1 MEIFMDKEIQKN
13 MLLVQL
19 KILKELRQLNKTLT
33 EGVYHPTMSIRKKEV
48 FLQDLNDVCD
58 VMANIGY
65 NYI

>member
-1 MEIFMDKEIQKN
+1 MNNEIQRN

-33 EGVYHPTMSIRKKEV
+33 EGVHHPDTGIYKKEI
-48 FLQDLNDVCD
+48 LMRDLDDVREAISIC
-58 VMANIGY
+58 GY

>member
-1 MEIFMDKEIQKN
+1 MDKELQKN

-33 EGVYHPTMSIRKKEV
+33 EGINHPNMRIYKKEI
-48 FLQDLNDVCD
+48 LTQNLNDVREA
-58 VMANIGY
+58 MAICGY

>member
-1 MEIFMDKEIQKN
+1 MDNEIQKN

-33 EGVYHPTMSIRKKEV
+33 KGVHHPNMTIYKQEI
-48 FLQDLNDVCD
+48 LTQDLNDVRE
-58 VMANIGY
+58 VMAICGY

>member
-1 MEIFMDKEIQKN
+1 MDKEIQKN

-33 EGVYHPTMSIRKKEV
+33 EGVHHPDTAIFKKEI
-48 FLQDLNDVCD
+48 LTKDLVD
-58 VMANIGY
+58 VMEAISICGR

>member
-1 MEIFMDKEIQKN
+1 MDKELQKN

-33 EGVYHPTMSIRKKEV
+33 EGTFHPTMNICKQEIL
-48 FLQDLNDVCD
+48 LQDLDDVRE

>member
-1 MEIFMDKEIQKN
+1 MDNKIQKD

-19 KILKELRQLNKTLT
+19 KILKELRQLSKTLT
-33 EGVYHPTMSIRKKEV
+33 TGVYHPTMNIHKKEIL
-48 FLQDLNDVCD
+48 LQDLNDVRE